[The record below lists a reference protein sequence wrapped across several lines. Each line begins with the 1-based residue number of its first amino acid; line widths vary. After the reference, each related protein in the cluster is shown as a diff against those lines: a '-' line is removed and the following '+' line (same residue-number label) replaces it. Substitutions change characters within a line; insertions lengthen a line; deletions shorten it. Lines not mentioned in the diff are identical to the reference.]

1 VKRHSSTAIRVGLFG
16 RLCSGNI
23 GNDVSMESVLAYL
36 RTAHPDIVLDAM
48 TNGPE
53 QMVSRYGIE
62 ATELFYLHAFDHR
75 PSKPVRAVWL
85 LLEKIVDAVKI
96 AAWVRRHD
104 VVIVP
109 GMGVLEATLP
119 VSPWQLPYSLYLL
132 AVSGK
137 LFRTKVALI
146 SVGAS
151 PIKQRTTRW
160 LLNQAAK
167 LAYYRSYRDNES
179 RDAMTQRGLDTSRDA
194 VYPDLAFS
202 IPVPPYDP
210 GYPRAVGIGVM
221 RYFGGPND
229 RHRAAEVHA
238 SYVRN
243 EKLFATWLIDNNYNV
258 RLFFGDEDDESVAR
272 DIAAE
277 LRGNRP
283 GLAQAA
289 VVVEPV
295 STFDQ
300 VARVVQSVAIVVATR
315 FHNVVCAM
323 LLAKPTISVGYAVKN
338 AAVMADAGLADFC
351 LPAQAL
357 DADQIIAR
365 FKELES
371 RAPELRGRMQDSAA
385 AKALLLEEQYA
396 LLSASLFPSATSS
409 TTALQ
414 IKRRQP

>member
-1 VKRHSSTAIRVGLFG
+1 MRRRSSTAIRVGLFG

-36 RTAHPDIVLDAM
+36 RTAHPNIALDAM

-62 ATELFYLHAFDHR
+62 ATELFYLHSFDQR
-75 PSKPVRAVWL
+75 PSKPVRAAWL

-119 VSPWQLPYSLYLL
+119 VSPWQLPYSLYVL
-132 AVSGK
+132 AVCGK
-137 LFRTKVALI
+137 VFRTKVALI

-151 PIKQRTTRW
+151 PIRQRTTRW
-160 LLNQAAK
+160 LLNQTAK
-167 LAYYRSYRDNES
+167 LAYYRSYRDNQS

-210 GYPRAVGIGVM
+210 GHPRTVGIGVM
-221 RYFGGPND
+221 RYFGGPNE
-229 RHRAAEVHA
+229 RRRAAEVHA
-238 SYVRN
+238 SYVRSV
-243 EKLFATWLIDNNYNV
+243 KLFAAWLIDNDYNV
-258 RLFFGDEDDESVAR
+258 RLFFGDEDDESVATG
-272 DIAAE
+272 IAAE

-289 VVVEPV
+289 LVVEPV

-300 VARVVQSVAIVVATR
+300 VTRVVQSVAIVVATR
-315 FHNVVCAM
+315 FHNVVCAVR
-323 LLAKPTISVGYAVKN
+323 LAKPTLSIGYAVKN

-371 RAPELRGRMQDSAA
+371 RSPELRHRMQESVA
-385 AKALLLEEQYA
+385 AKALLLDEQYA
-396 LLSASLFPSATSS
+396 LLSARLFS
-409 TTALQ
+409 
-414 IKRRQP
+414 RRRVLRQRYR

>member
-1 VKRHSSTAIRVGLFG
+1 
-16 RLCSGNI
+16 
-23 GNDVSMESVLAYL
+23 MESVLAYL

-53 QMVSRYGIE
+53 QLVSRYGIE

-75 PSKPVRAVWL
+75 PAKPVRAVWL

-151 PIKQRTTRW
+151 PVKQRTTRW
-160 LLNQAAK
+160 LLNQSAK
-167 LAYYRSYRDNES
+167 LAYYRSYRDKES
-179 RDAMTQRGLDTSRDA
+179 RDAMTQRGIDTSRDR

-210 GYPRAVGIGVM
+210 GYPRTVGIGVM

-238 SYVRN
+238 SYVGN
-243 EKLFATWLIDNNYNV
+243 VKLFATWLIDNNYNV

-272 DIAAE
+272 EIAAE
-277 LRGNRP
+277 LRENRP
-283 GLAQAA
+283 DAAQAA

-295 STFDQ
+295 STFEE
-300 VARVVQSVAIVVATR
+300 VTRVVQSVAVVVATR

-323 LLAKPTISVGYAVKN
+323 LLAKPTISIGYAVKN

-371 RAPELRGRMQDSAA
+371 RSPELRSGMQESAA

-396 LLSASLFPSATSS
+396 LLSVSLFP
-409 TTALQ
+409 
-414 IKRRQP
+414 RRQL

>member
-1 VKRHSSTAIRVGLFG
+1 
-16 RLCSGNI
+16 
-23 GNDVSMESVLAYL
+23 MESVLAYL

-53 QMVSRYGIE
+53 QMASRYGID
-62 ATELFYLHAFDHR
+62 ATELFYLHSFDRR

-119 VSPWQLPYSLYLL
+119 VSPWQLPYSLYML

-151 PIKQRTTRW
+151 PIRQRTTRW
-160 LLNQAAK
+160 LLDRAAK
-167 LAYYRSYRDNES
+167 LAYYRSYRDNQS
-179 RDAMTQRGLDTSRDA
+179 RDAMTRRGLDTSRDP

-210 GYPRAVGIGVM
+210 GEPQAVGIGVM

-229 RHRAAEVHA
+229 RRRAAEVHA
-238 SYVRN
+238 SYVRSV
-243 EKLFATWLIDNNYNV
+243 KLFAAWLIDNNYNV
-258 RLFFGDEDDESVAR
+258 RLFFGDDDDESVAR

-277 LRGNRP
+277 LRRTRP
-283 GLAQAA
+283 GLPQAA

-295 STFDQ
+295 TTFDQ
-300 VARVVQSVAIVVATR
+300 VTRVVQSVAIVVATR
-315 FHNVVCAM
+315 FHNVVCAVR
-323 LLAKPTISVGYAVKN
+323 LAKPTLSIGYAVKN

-357 DADQIIAR
+357 DADQIIVR
-365 FKELES
+365 FKELEGRS
-371 RAPELRGRMQDSAA
+371 PQLRPRMQESAA
-385 AKALLLEEQYA
+385 AKALLLDEQYA
-396 LLSASLFPSATSS
+396 LLSARLFP
-409 TTALQ
+409 
-414 IKRRQP
+414 RRRVPQQRYR